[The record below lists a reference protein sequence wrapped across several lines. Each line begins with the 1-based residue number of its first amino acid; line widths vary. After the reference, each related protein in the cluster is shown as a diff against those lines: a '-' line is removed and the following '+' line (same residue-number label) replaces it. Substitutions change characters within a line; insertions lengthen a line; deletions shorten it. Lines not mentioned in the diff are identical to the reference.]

1 MSMASV
7 FLFGLLISIDAF
19 SLAICFG
26 IKGLR
31 VGFFDCVFINI
42 INSFSLLVSIL
53 LAKTIFCNFSNDD
66 LIRVGCCFLL
76 FLGFYNIINFFL
88 SKKNKKVLNFRIKK
102 ERSKIYELFSILFL
116 LCFESFIS
124 GFSALVY
131 IDNIFFVVLSS
142 FVFHTLFLFLGLFLG
157 KKMTGGREVDLS
169 WLSGII
175 FILLAVFKF
184 FG

>member
-1 MSMASV
+1 MASV

-88 SKKNKKVLNFRIKK
+88 SKKNK
-102 ERSKIYELFSILFL
+102 SK
-116 LCFESFIS
+116 LCK
-124 GFSALVY
+124 
-131 IDNIFFVVLSS
+131 IFTKRRKNCCICAGFVV
-142 FVFHTLFLFLGLFLG
+142 
-157 KKMTGGREVDLS
+157 
-169 WLSGII
+169 
-175 FILLAVFKF
+175 
-184 FG
+184 